1 MSTESEAMLESKLI
15 DELSNNGY
23 EKIEIK
29 NEEDLKKNF
38 KKQIEKLNDI
48 KLTEDEFKKLLIY
61 LDKGS
66 IFDKAKKLRERY
78 PIKREKKTKHI
89 IFLNQ
94 DKWCKN
100 IFQVSNQIR
109 IENKYKNRYDVTI
122 LINGLPLV
130 QIELKKR
137 GVELKE
143 AFNQIGR
150 YKQHSYKGLFNYIH
164 ICNIKRS
171 KHKIF
176 LKWKQK

>member
-78 PIKREKKTKHI
+78 PIKREKK
-89 IFLNQ
+89 Q
-94 DKWCKN
+94 N
-100 IFQVSNQIR
+100 I
-109 IENKYKNRYDVTI
+109 
-122 LINGLPLV
+122 
-130 QIELKKR
+130 
-137 GVELKE
+137 
-143 AFNQIGR
+143 
-150 YKQHSYKGLFNYIH
+150 
-164 ICNIKRS
+164 
-171 KHKIF
+171 
-176 LKWKQK
+176 